1 MNRTLWLAGM
11 LVWVVGPPPLL
22 HAQPR
27 YPAAGLVLKIDRP
40 LRTMTVSC
48 EEIPGFMAAMVMPF
62 SVRSA
67 QSLENLQPG
76 MMIEFTLVVT
86 KQNSYAENVHLRSYH
101 SAEREPAK
109 AERLETFEKLIGG
122 KTGSP
127 RIGVGQ
133 VVPEFTLTDQKSDPV
148 RLSQFAGKVV
158 ALNFVYTRCVLPDYC
173 FRLSNH
179 FGQLQKRFRPVLGRD
194 LILLTVTFD
203 PVHDRPDI
211 LDHYAE
217 TWKANHETWHFLT
230 GSAADVQRVC
240 DMFGVGFFPDEGL
253 VTHSLHTAII
263 DRQGKLV
270 TNLEGNQFTEQE
282 LGDMIQTVLDRP
294 R

>member
-1 MNRTLWLAGM
+1 
-11 LVWVVGPPPLL
+11 
-22 HAQPR
+22 
-27 YPAAGLVLKIDRP
+27 
-40 LRTMTVSC
+40 
-48 EEIPGFMAAMVMPF
+48 
-62 SVRSA
+62 
-67 QSLENLQPG
+67 
-76 MMIEFTLVVT
+76 
-86 KQNSYAENVHLRSYH
+86 
-101 SAEREPAK
+101 
-109 AERLETFEKLIGG
+109 
-122 KTGSP
+122 
-127 RIGVGQ
+127 
-133 VVPEFTLTDQKSDPV
+133 
-148 RLSQFAGKVV
+148 
-158 ALNFVYTRCVLPDYC
+158 
-173 FRLSNH
+173 
-179 FGQLQKRFRPVLGRD
+179 LGRD

-203 PVHDRPDI
+203 PVHDQPDI